1 FSPSGPTFRLGY
13 AGSEGSFTY
22 ALGVGYRGGPTL
34 GLRAGYVA
42 PPFSLGGR
50 LELSS
55 FTAAPSFGLG
65 VGYREA
71 PFALGLDLS
80 SSGLGGFLEWQEAPF
95 ALRLE
100 GRQEATGARLQLLG
114 SYAFRFPVP
123 EEATL
128 ALGGY
133 EEVPLEGRVELLG
146 RPVRGARVE
155 GGLAP
160 VATDEGGRFRLYAP
174 RAGARLR

>member
-1 FSPSGPTFRLGY
+1 MAP
-13 AGSEGSFTY
+13 FT
-22 ALGVGYRGGPTL
+22 
-34 GLRAGYVA
+34 
-42 PPFSLGGR
+42 
-50 LELSS
+50 
-55 FTAAPSFGLG
+55 SFGLG
-65 VGYREA
+65 LGYQES

-80 SSGLGGFLEWQEAPF
+80 SSGLWGFLEWQEAPF

-133 EEVPLEGRVELLG
+133 EGSEGSFTYALGVGYRGGPTLGLRAGYVAPPFSLGGRLELG
-146 RPVRGARVE
+146 PAPS
-155 GGLAP
+155 LAP
-160 VATDEGGRFRLYAP
+160 FTSFGLGLGYQESPFALGLDLSSSGLWGFLEWQEAP
-174 RAGARLR
+174 FA